1 MAHSKAVRTQTRV
14 TLIPTDQIR
23 TLNPRVRTRRTF
35 EEIVDNIS
43 RVGLKRPITV
53 TKRPETTPAEY
64 DLVCGQGR
72 LEAFI
77 KLGQKAIP
85 AIIIEAAEPDCL
97 VMSIVENCARRHHR
111 AIDLMREIGTLNKR
125 GYNDQQISEKI
136 GISPE
141 YANLIIGLL
150 DRGEERLVSAVEGGI
165 LPITLA
171 IGISRAEDVNAQRA
185 LVEAYTEKK
194 LLGKKL
200 ASVLRLIQQR
210 QTRGR
215 QMSNSRM
222 ERKDGIK
229 RLVTSDALVRA
240 YRQESDRQKL
250 MIKKAE
256 LTQGRLLFVTEAF
269 RVLLDDDHFLTL
281 LRAEGLENMPVCL
294 EESLQVRPV
303 A

>member
-1 MAHSKAVRTQTRV
+1 MMALGKAVKAQKRV

-23 TLNPRVRTRRTF
+23 ILNPRVRTWRTF

-53 TKRPETTPAEY
+53 TKRPGSAAEEY

-77 KLGQKAIP
+77 KLGQKVIP
-85 AIIIEAAEPDCL
+85 SIIIEADEPDCL

-111 AIDLMREIGTLNKR
+111 PIELMREIGSLNAR
-125 GYNDQQISEKI
+125 GYTDQEIAEKI
-136 GISPE
+136 GVSAE
-141 YANLIIGLL
+141 YAGRIIGLL

-171 IGISRAEDVNAQRA
+171 IGISLAEDVSAQRA
-185 LVEAYTEKK
+185 LVEAYTERK
-194 LLGKKL
+194 LRGKKL
-200 ASVLRLIQQR
+200 TSVLRLIQQR

-215 QMSNSRM
+215 QMGNSRM
-222 ERKDGIK
+222 GKKDGAK
-229 RLVTSDALVRA
+229 RPVTSDALVRA
-240 YRQESDRQKL
+240 YRRETDRQKV

-269 RVLLDDDHFLTL
+269 RMLLDDDHFLTL
-281 LRAEGLENMPVCL
+281 LRAEGLENMPACL
-294 EESLQVRPV
+294 RNRSI
-303 A
+303 